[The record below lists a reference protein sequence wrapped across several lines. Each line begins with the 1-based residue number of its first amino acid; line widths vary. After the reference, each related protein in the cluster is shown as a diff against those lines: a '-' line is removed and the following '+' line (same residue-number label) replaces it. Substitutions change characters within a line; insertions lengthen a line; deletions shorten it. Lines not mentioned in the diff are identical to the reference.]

1 VGAANSIAA
10 IHTPNNLQSKQTSI
24 QQTKTSSMMN
34 SEVSQDK
41 ENQNPNLLN
50 DLALDGRFVEAEE
63 IAAGS
68 GASAIDYVS
77 CFC

>member
-1 VGAANSIAA
+1 
-10 IHTPNNLQSKQTSI
+10 
-24 QQTKTSSMMN
+24 MMN